1 MNKQNSEKS
10 QDISAEEIANEVADK
25 LRQSV
30 LDFVTSIRSG
40 SSNGQSVMTIDELE
54 RSWDI
59 LDVETKKAYAELIGD
74 ELSRID
80 EKPLIESKKP
90 NSTKEG

>member
-1 MNKQNSEKS
+1 MNKQESEKN
-10 QDISAEEIANEVADK
+10 QDISAEKIADEVAEK
-25 LRQSV
+25 VRQSV
-30 LDFVTSIRSG
+30 LDFVTSLRSG

-54 RSWDI
+54 RNWDI
-59 LDVETKKAYAELIGD
+59 LDAETKKTYAEFIGD

-90 NSTKEG
+90 NSPKEG